1 MPQTSLSITI
11 VLTLLCSASTVVRLR
26 SPGLYYRLTPHPSRL
41 TESPCPLVPVN
52 SAASPNDF
60 GFSILRL
67 RSVQVWDFR
76 LFDHRITLS
85 ALAKRFGGIVNPICL
100 AVFRLIT
107 ISNLAGNSVGRSAG
121 FAPFSILSTC
131 MGIRLY
137 TSSRLGP

>member
-41 TESPCPLVPVN
+41 TESPCPLAPVN
-52 SAASPNDF
+52 LAVSPNDF

-100 AVFRLIT
+100 AVFKLMN
-107 ISNLAGNSVGRSAG
+107 ISNFVGNSVGTSAG
-121 FAPFSILSTC
+121 LAPLRILSTC
-131 MGIRLY
+131 TGIFL
-137 TSSRLGP
+137 